1 MRYTS
6 YIELSRSALKNNLD
20 YLNEIIGERCDISL
34 VVKGNAYGHGISEY
48 VPMAIGLG
56 HKHFSTFDA
65 NEAFQVKRV
74 AGDAADLMIMGM
86 IDNDQLEWAIENDV
100 EFYVFEEERLNASID
115 AARKIGKPARI
126 HIELETGMNRTGF
139 EEGEW
144 SKLAGVLKDNGPLLE
159 LKGLCTHYAG
169 AESYANFLR
178 VNEQYDRF
186 RKGQEFFTHQHII
199 PKQYHTASSA
209 AMIRLPHTRMDMVRI
224 GILQYGFWPNM
235 ETFITTIK
243 PKSKVPES
251 NPLHRIISWKSTVM
265 NTKKVKQGEYIGYGT
280 SYLATQDIHIAVVPV
295 GYGYGFS
302 RSLSNT
308 GRALV
313 RGQRVSVI
321 GTVNM
326 NAIMIDIS
334 EVEGVEKGDEVV
346 LIGKQGEMTIS
357 VSSFSEFSDQLNYE
371 LLTRI
376 PNEIP
381 RMVVD

>member
-1 MRYTS
+1 MRHTS

-243 PKSKVPES
+243 PKAKVPES